1 MSRPLR
7 IEYEG
12 AWYHVMN
19 RGTNRKLIFTTDAHR
34 RLFLELLEET
44 THLYQIEIHAYCLM
58 DNHYHLL
65 LCTPRA
71 NLGRAMRHINGVYT
85 QRFNRLEKRDG
96 ALYRGRYKA
105 ILIEE
110 QTYLLQVSRY
120 IHLNPVA
127 ANICLTPDDYPW
139 SSYNSYTKQNNKQK
153 WLMTKKIIAELG
165 GTDGYIDYVS
175 NGIDEE
181 TRNFY
186 FENPIPTV
194 LATINFKNKIIP
206 PVTIQKTYETL
217 PDIKR
222 LQYRPSIET
231 IKETISNFFK
241 INVSDL
247 IKSQRGQKNIPRL
260 IAIYLSRKV
269 GLYSYSQIGQS
280 FNSQMY
286 AINSSLKRCRKI
298 LSQDTQLLET
308 LEQIQEKIYEKNITE
323 VLS

>member
-7 IEYEG
+7 IEYED

-19 RGTNRKLIFTTDAHR
+19 RGTNRKLIFTTDEHR
-34 RLFLELLEET
+34 RMFLKLLEEA

-65 LCTPRA
+65 LCTPHA

-96 ALYRGRYKA
+96 PLYRGRYKA

-120 IHLNPVA
+120 IHLNPVS
-127 ANICLTPDDYPW
+127 ANICSTPNDYPW
-139 SSYNSYTKQNNKQK
+139 SSYNNYTKPNIKQK
-153 WLMTKKIIAELG
+153 WLITKNIIAQLG
-165 GTDGYIDYVS
+165 STDEYINYVCS
-175 NGIDEE
+175 GNDDE
-181 TRNFY
+181 TKNFY
-186 FENPIPTV
+186 LENPLPTV

-206 PVTIQKTYETL
+206 SITTQKIKETI

-222 LQYRPSIET
+222 SMYRPSIET
-231 IKETISNFFK
+231 VKETIASFFK
-241 INVSDL
+241 IHVSDL

-260 IAIYLSRKV
+260 IAIYLSRKL
-269 GLYSYSQIGQS
+269 GLYTYSQIGQS
-280 FNSQMY
+280 FNCQMY
-286 AINSSLKRCRKI
+286 AINSSLKRCEKI
-298 LSQDTQLLET
+298 LSQNAQLYET
-308 LEQIQEKIYEKNITE
+308 SEKIQKKIYGK
-323 VLS
+323 